1 MLYGAVQSYK
11 VEYIPQNTG
20 ALNYYD
26 FDTCWCLKRVPIDIK
41 CLYSRDICVW
51 SESFETDGTS
61 LVKKNFCLTI
71 EHIT

>member
-1 MLYGAVQSYK
+1 MQENHG
-11 VEYIPQNTG
+11 N
-20 ALNYYD
+20 LNILNLVLNLLNHYD

-61 LVKKNFCLTI
+61 LVKKKFCLTI